1 MSPES
6 QAQRNVLE
14 ENATAHAKYEADT
27 AARLDGD
34 TNRQA
39 TAAANLST
47 NSEPT
52 NAVTPRKTARS
63 TTKTTAKK
71 TAARKK

>member
-6 QAQRNVLE
+6 QAARNVLE

-39 TAAANLST
+39 TAAARLST
-47 NSEPT
+47 NSEQT
-52 NAVTPRKTARS
+52 NAVTPRKSAKTGKTA
-63 TTKTTAKK
+63 AKK